1 MMKRINDVIL
11 PTRGRDIGPNPTFG
25 GTVSDEDLSINQRMA
40 RLLVLLTQIDE
51 YAGGLDTV
59 PVPELSEMVSSALGL
74 CGFVDPVETRQ
85 VIATVLD
92 AIERGGPISANALSG
107 NPASGDSISAD
118 PFPEGSVQRS
128 HPFGSAPLRRD

>member
-1 MMKRINDVIL
+1 MNKANEVLL
-11 PTRGRDIGPNPTFG
+11 PSREEDIGSNPTFG
-25 GTVSDEDLSINQRMA
+25 GTVSDEDLNINQRMA

-107 NPASGDSISAD
+107 TPVSGDSISAD
-118 PFPEGSVQRS
+118 PFPEGSVQTAHR
-128 HPFGSAPLRRD
+128 FGSAPLRRD

>member
-1 MMKRINDVIL
+1 MNKANEVLL
-11 PTRGRDIGPNPTFG
+11 PSRQGDIGPKPGLG

-74 CGFVDPVETRQ
+74 CGFVDPAETRQ
-85 VIATVLD
+85 VIATVLE

-107 NPASGDSISAD
+107 NPASGDPISAD
-118 PFPEGSVQRS
+118 PIPEGSVQRA
-128 HPFGSAPLRRD
+128 HPFGSAPLLRD

>member
-1 MMKRINDVIL
+1 MNKANEVLL
-11 PTRGRDIGPNPTFG
+11 PSREEDIGSNPMFG
-25 GTVSDEDLSINQRMA
+25 GTVSDADLNINQRMA

-107 NPASGDSISAD
+107 NPVSGDSISAD
-118 PFPEGSVQRS
+118 PFPEGSVQTAHR
-128 HPFGSAPLRRD
+128 FGSAPLRRD